1 MYNPEL
7 LYYNSNDFSIPDNE
21 GLDELFEGEEF
32 SEPEVESLLDEGEAE
47 GIFGEEEIDETV
59 EFFEEAIFY
68 DELVD
73 DDDTEDGKLAQL
85 TEEINRE
92 TSLMSEYE
100 AEYYVEERMAEFW
113 PALIAA
119 LPAIIDIAPK
129 AINAIKSVVQKKTQ
143 TAQSAPTKTAVANA
157 PAITKRPITILPIP
171 QSTNT
176 GADTTQIASVLK
188 ELIQSP
194 KFLEL
199 MAGMATGKRQTVTT
213 NTGQQ
218 VNDTNILGVI
228 SSLAGVL
235 ASGAGKKEGKESAFP
250 EYVINSEG
258 AFLID
263 PHDALQEAELIL
275 ELIN

>member
-7 LYYNSNDFSIPDNE
+7 LYYNSNDFSIQDNE

-32 SEPEVESLLDEGEAE
+32 SELEVESLPDEGEAE
-47 GIFGEEEIDETV
+47 GIFGEEEIDET
-59 EFFEEAIFY
+59 EDFFEEASLY
-68 DELVD
+68 DELLD
-73 DDDTEDGKLAQL
+73 EDDTDDSRLAQL

-129 AINAIKSVVQKKTQ
+129 AINAIKSVVQKKPQ
-143 TAQSAPTKTAVANA
+143 AAQPAPTKTAVANA
-157 PAITKRPITILPIP
+157 PATTKSPIIIQPIP
-171 QSTNT
+171 QSNNT
-176 GADTTQIASVLK
+176 GADTTQIVSVLK

-199 MAGMATGKRQTVTT
+199 MAGMATGKKQTVTT

-218 VNDTNILGVI
+218 INDSNILGVI

-235 ASGAGKKEGKESAFP
+235 ASGSGKKEDTESAFP
-250 EYVINSEG
+250 EYVVNNEG

-263 PHDALQEAELIL
+263 PHNALQEAELIL